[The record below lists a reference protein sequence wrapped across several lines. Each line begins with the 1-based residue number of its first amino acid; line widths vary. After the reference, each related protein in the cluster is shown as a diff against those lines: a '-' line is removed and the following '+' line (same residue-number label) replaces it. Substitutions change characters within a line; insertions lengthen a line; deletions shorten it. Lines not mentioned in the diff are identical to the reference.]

1 MSFQDR
7 RDKSFQVFWP
17 DKIVMTFLQKKK
29 LFLKRKKKRK
39 KSYLQDEVQAT
50 SRYFQQV
57 EPTCL
62 PIARTSFVALKARFG
77 AWPCTQ
83 WVRPCWPWAPH
94 WWSFWP
100 QLHVRLVSLDQK
112 TGQGTPAKNWKKC
125 FRVFSVKSGK
135 YVLILE
141 KTSECEH
148 IVFKRF
154 QNPVKNSS
162 WSNGKKCKENNLL
175 TMEMEL

>member
-1 MSFQDR
+1 MVILSWHNHHLGNTRMSFQDR

-17 DKIVMTFLQKKK
+17 DKIVMTFLQKKSC
-29 LFLKRKKKRK
+29 FFNTKKGEK

-57 EPTCL
+57 ELTCL
-62 PIARTSFVALKARFG
+62 PIVRTSFVALKARFG

-100 QLHVRLVSLDQK
+100 QLHVRLVSLDQT
-112 TGQGTPAKNWKKC
+112 TGQGTPGKNKNK
-125 FRVFSVKSGK
+125 
-135 YVLILE
+135 VL
-141 KTSECEH
+141 
-148 IVFKRF
+148 
-154 QNPVKNSS
+154 
-162 WSNGKKCKENNLL
+162 
-175 TMEMEL
+175 

>member
-1 MSFQDR
+1 MVILSWHYHHLVNTRMSFQDR

-29 LFLKRKKKRK
+29 KGFLKKKKRRK

-57 EPTCL
+57 EPTYL

-112 TGQGTPAKNWKKC
+112 TGRGTPAKMLKKC
-125 FRVFSVKSGK
+125 FRIFFRE
-135 YVLILE
+135 I
-141 KTSECEH
+141 
-148 IVFKRF
+148 
-154 QNPVKNSS
+154 
-162 WSNGKKCKENNLL
+162 GKKCVVLEKRQSVNILSSKDFRIR
-175 TMEMEL
+175 